1 MEGTITAPRPFS
13 VGTEAVWADVQGNRE
28 IVQSQNA
35 CDGYDYLAA
44 VTCGAVGGLV
54 DIFPWADGAMH
65 KLIKLLWR
73 LPRKPDG
80 NHGLGTNKTLLV
92 Q

>member
-44 VTCGAVGGLV
+44 VACGAVGGLV
-54 DIFPWADGAMH
+54 GYTGKQH
-65 KLIKLLWR
+65 
-73 LPRKPDG
+73 
-80 NHGLGTNKTLLV
+80 LGQMERCTS
-92 Q
+92 